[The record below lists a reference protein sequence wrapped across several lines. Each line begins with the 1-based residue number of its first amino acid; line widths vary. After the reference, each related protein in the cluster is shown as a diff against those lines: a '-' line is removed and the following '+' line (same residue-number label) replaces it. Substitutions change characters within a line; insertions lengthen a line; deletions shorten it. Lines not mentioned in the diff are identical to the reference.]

1 MALYQRELDRSWS
14 PPIGR
19 RRYTKSGFGTQIISH
34 RVSSPAFG
42 FGSSARSDAEKMY
55 INAELAKQQ
64 VDKCS
69 PGPQYDA
76 LSSFGKQPKS
86 INENPPEIHFPV
98 GSRWFRRRRE
108 EEPPGPG
115 TYNRKSGFLTQFAP
129 SRQRSPEGALFGT
142 STRKQRDEVYLSVE
156 FDKAKYGTLSPGPS
170 AYGARSTFGPQC
182 SSPNRT
188 APLVGFIHDKRFKY
202 HLMGR
207 PGETTGPGQY
217 DQKGSIGKQNEAYKD
232 TLPAFSFGNCTRDN
246 ANKVFISMEHDK
258 INYGIQSPGPAVIKL
273 KGCMGKQP
281 SSRNRNPAFVRFGKG
296 LRWQFSANDA
306 PGPGSYDC

>member
-14 PPIGR
+14 PPSGR
-19 RRYTKSGFGTQIISH
+19 RRYTKSGFGTQVHNTMPCHLLGNSRNLLTRILLK
-34 RVSSPAFG
+34 SSSQWVQG
-42 FGSSARSDAEKMY
+42 GS
-55 INAELAKQQ
+55 
-64 VDKCS
+64 
-69 PGPQYDA
+69 G
-76 LSSFGKQPKS
+76 
-86 INENPPEIHFPV
+86 
-98 GSRWFRRRRE
+98 RRE

-115 TYNRKSGFLTQFAP
+115 TYNRKSGLLTQFAP

-217 DQKGSIGKQNEAYKD
+217 EQKGSIGKQNEAYKD